1 MDRVASIRR
10 TPRAKRHLSTAF
22 LCLNIPIVHKYT
34 AHRVVSVS
42 VPEQQ
47 TPLFYCRRIDNL

>member
-10 TPRAKRHLSTAF
+10 TLRAKRHLSTAF

-34 AHRVVSVS
+34 AHRVVSVP

-47 TPLFYCRRIDNL
+47 APLFCCHRIYNL